1 MKRLFRVGCAVV
13 RTTGF
18 TLIEMLVV
26 LVVAAIAVSVVGAGG
41 QSFME
46 RSRYHQTVRDIASQL
61 NQARA
66 LSVQEGRPVVVT
78 YQPEARKLLVDGRL
92 YIDIPA
98 SLGVQ
103 WDVIE
108 RRARAGPDFGLPIFV
123 FNADGGARGGRLVV
137 SRGGRGV
144 VFRVNWLLGAIEQ
157 TASVAAAAW

>member
-1 MKRLFRVGCAVV
+1 MKRFFRGGYAVV
-13 RTTGF
+13 RKTGF

-26 LVVAAIAVSVVGAGG
+26 LAVAAIAVSVIGAGG
-41 QSFME
+41 QSFMD
-46 RSRYHQTVRDIASQL
+46 RSSYHQTVRDIASQL
-61 NQARA
+61 NQARV

-92 YIDIPA
+92 YLDIPA

-103 WDVIE
+103 WDVIK
-108 RRARAGPDFGLPIFV
+108 RSAGSDAGLPIFV

-144 VFRVNWLLGAIEQ
+144 VFRVNWLMGAIEQ
-157 TASVAAAAW
+157 TTAVAATAW